1 MKLSLGFSPCP
12 NDTFIFDAL
21 VNGGLDTGDLEF
33 EVHLEDV
40 ETLNRWAGE
49 GRLDITKL
57 SAAALL
63 PLTETYA
70 LLHSGAALGRGV
82 GPLLVAR
89 EPIPLPA
96 VEELSVAI
104 PGRHTTA
111 NLLYSLAFPNTRSK
125 TEMVFSQI
133 ADAVLA
139 GEVDAGILIHEGRFT
154 YEKMGLVKLL
164 DLGQWWEETTGAP
177 IPLGGI
183 AVKRSLGKPVY
194 DKVDALL
201 KGSIEA
207 AWKRFPK
214 LSPFI
219 TKNAQEMKRD
229 VMRQHIELYVNEF
242 TTELGVE
249 GEKALQVLQERSG
262 RRGESLLW

>member
-21 VNGGLDTGDLEF
+21 VNGGIDTGDLEF
-33 EVHLEDV
+33 EVFLEDV
-40 ETLNRWAGE
+40 ETLNRWAAE
-49 GRLDITKL
+49 GKLDITKL

-89 EPIPLPA
+89 EAIPLPA
-96 VEELSVAI
+96 VEELHVAI

-111 NLLYSLAFPNTRSK
+111 NLLYSLAFPNTKNK
-125 TEMVFSQI
+125 TEVVFSEI
-133 ADAVLA
+133 AAGVLA
-139 GEVDAGILIHEGRFT
+139 GEYDAGILIHEGRFT
-154 YEKMGLVKLL
+154 YEKEGLVKLL

-183 AVKRSLGKPVY
+183 ALKRNLGKGTY

-201 KGSIEA
+201 KQSIEA
-207 AWKRFPK
+207 AWQRYPT

-219 TKNAQEMKRD
+219 TGNAQEMEES
-229 VMRQHIELYVNEF
+229 VMRSHIELYVNDF
-242 TTELGVE
+242 TTDLGVE
-249 GEKALQVLQERSG
+249 GEKALNMLQERSG